1 MINESKL
8 YENGSNLV
16 NIFKNG
22 FDKTLDRFLSE
33 NDSKGY
39 VREPCI
45 QASVYTQ
52 EPNCPKSF
60 PPNNESLTPLQWLAI
75 FGTSEVDSEKGA
87 IETEYML
94 DIVQDYGD
102 DGTGEGDYRDCFF
115 EAPFKTNKMLDY
127 SPVELACIF
136 NNSGFLS
143 LVNLSCDNDS
153 TLFSAGY
160 QPLRVITTEFYQG
173 DVRQLMPLQIA
184 AFLGSEKVTH
194 FLLRDLGVSPNQI
207 ANYQTLYN
215 SKGSKWRKF
224 NSLTLGIVGF
234 GLPLEDWDPVS
245 RAVRSTKTRK
255 EYTETIDELLDTEES
270 DIPER
275 NINPTALH
283 PYTSESDPSNWS
295 ALYEL
300 IHNAFGKEYIEG
312 SEQDLFNMYV
322 LEAFLPDEYVIKNMD
337 LESRT
342 IIITDDKLPWNISA
356 SDVLQGLN
364 KSSNLSTRKKNNPS
378 PISEYEKI
386 RRRMFIYDT
395 LVKSRKFLRPKI
407 EEISLKKLIMKNV
420 EDTFPDMM
428 EDLIAT
434 GKYMDRSIIAMS
446 RLRRAQGT
454 VDRIQ
459 GSEKI
464 GTDARENIKNYI
476 SKMRGGKRKTKKRSS
491 KKNKKGKVKEK
502 KRKLTKKKSN

>member
-1 MINESKL
+1 MINESEI
-8 YENGSNLV
+8 YENGSKLV
-16 NIFKNG
+16 NIFKSG
-22 FDKTLDRFLSE
+22 FDKTLDRFLSD
-33 NDSKGY
+33 NNSTGY

-52 EPNCPKSF
+52 EPNCPPNF
-60 PPNNESLTPLQWLAI
+60 PPNNENLTPLQWLAI
-75 FGTSEVDSEKGA
+75 FGMSGEDGEQGA

-94 DIVQDYGD
+94 DIVQDYGA
-102 DGTGEGDYRDCFF
+102 DGTGKGDYKDCFF
-115 EAPFKTNKMLDY
+115 EAPFEINKMLDY

-153 TLFSAGY
+153 SLFYTGY
-160 QPLRVITTEFYQG
+160 QPLIVKTKKFYQG
-173 DVRQLMPLQIA
+173 DVRQFMPLQIA
-184 AFLGSEKVTH
+184 AFLGSEKVTN
-194 FLLRDLGVSPNQI
+194 FLLRDLSVSPNQI
-207 ANYQTLYN
+207 PNYQTLHI

-234 GLPLEDWDPVS
+234 SLPLEDWDPVS

-255 EYTETIDELLDTEES
+255 EYTETINELLDTEES

-275 NINPTALH
+275 NVNPTALH
-283 PYTSESDPSNWS
+283 PNTSDSDPSKWS

-300 IHNAFGKEYIEG
+300 IHNAFGKEYTKG

-322 LEAFLPDEYVIKNMD
+322 LESFLPDKYVIKNID
-337 LESRT
+337 FESGTT
-342 IIITDDKLPWNISA
+342 ITTDDKLPWNISA
-356 SDVLQGLN
+356 DQVLQGLN
-364 KSSNLSTRKKNNPS
+364 ESSNLSTRKKDNPS

-395 LVKSRKFLRPKI
+395 LIKSRKFLRPKI

-420 EDTFPDMM
+420 ENTFPDMM
-428 EDLIAT
+428 EYLLAT
-434 GKYMDRSIIAMS
+434 DKYMNRTSIAKDRLK
-446 RLRRAQGT
+446 REQKT
-454 VDRIQ
+454 VDRIK
-459 GSEKI
+459 GSEEI
-464 GTDARENIKNYI
+464 GSDARELIKKFI
-476 SKMRGGKRKTKKRSS
+476 SLKGGKKKSRKS